1 VTTPP
6 SGPYD
11 GSTPPGQ
18 PNQYPPGQ
26 PNQFPP
32 GQPNQYPP
40 GQPGGGFQP
49 SGHIQPGY
57 NPYAQGSSGQG
68 GYRFALPGQPVGYT
82 TRVGASLIDSVL
94 QGFPAG
100 IALIVTISISTNPK
114 YSDSAGVPLTL
125 GFIASFVIWFL
136 NRVVQQGRTG
146 QSLGKKMT
154 GSRVISIQTGELI
167 GFGPNLGREICAY
180 FFNYL
185 CFINLLWPLWDDKQ
199 QTWHDKIVND
209 IVVST

>member
-18 PNQYPPGQ
+18 PNQY
-26 PNQFPP
+26 PP

-57 NPYAQGSSGQG
+57 NPYAQGPSGQG

-94 QGFPAG
+94 QGFPTG

-114 YSDSAGVPLTL
+114 YSDSAGLPLTL
-125 GFIASFVIWFL
+125 GFIASAVIWFL

-185 CFINLLWPLWDDKQ
+185 CFINLLWPLWDEKQ